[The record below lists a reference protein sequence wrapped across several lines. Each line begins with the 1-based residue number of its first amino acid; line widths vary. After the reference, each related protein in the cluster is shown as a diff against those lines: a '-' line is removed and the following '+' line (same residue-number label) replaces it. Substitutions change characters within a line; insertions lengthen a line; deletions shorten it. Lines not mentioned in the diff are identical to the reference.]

1 MPAVK
6 DFSPFVP
13 FDLYDFFGY
22 LFPGVIFSTSI
33 LIFYNQLHPGFYNK
47 WFSYPTNEFEIPFI
61 VGLGFVV
68 AAIVV
73 LYSLGHVIATLSHII
88 IDRVLIDGIEGYP
101 INFLLD
107 IPRIS
112 REYSEATFK
121 YLFAFFNIL
130 LFLPALPIYYT
141 TYKLLSKTVIAII
154 VFLIVQRFII
164 MLIRRRPEG
173 HDLANKMGN
182 KKIFR
187 SFLFPS
193 KWLIDPWIDFFRKL
207 LGMDRRFSSQFIS
220 LFKQKFSDRFGGLK
234 SNQEGSDN
242 YWLSEFSVTSRDDIH
257 DRYYSNLVA
266 SLRFC

>member
-1 MPAVK
+1 
-6 DFSPFVP
+6 
-13 FDLYDFFGY
+13 
-22 LFPGVIFSTSI
+22 
-33 LIFYNQLHPGFYNK
+33 
-47 WFSYPTNEFEIPFI
+47 
-61 VGLGFVV
+61 
-68 AAIVV
+68 
-73 LYSLGHVIATLSHII
+73 
-88 IDRVLIDGIEGYP
+88 
-101 INFLLD
+101 
-107 IPRIS
+107 
-112 REYSEATFK
+112 
-121 YLFAFFNIL
+121 
-130 LFLPALPIYYT
+130 
-141 TYKLLSKTVIAII
+141 
-154 VFLIVQRFII
+154 

-257 DRYYSNLVA
+257 DRTIQTWLHLYGFARNVSASIYLSSFLIICHIYFNPRAFSGLVRLQLGFQWILA
-266 SLRFC
+266 AIFVFDMDLIRNYDSTGLFVYLLN